1 MKTAKRILT
10 VALALMLIFAMAA
23 PSFALS
29 STAGSYIQS
38 GTITENGEFVVTL
51 SIQSDKVN
59 STGPISRLYYTV
71 EMGTDGI
78 SKAYTV
84 SDVLNAA
91 QTQYDWLT
99 FYSSSNTP
107 LHVDYFVYGV
117 NDSDVSTTEMFTPV
131 NVSLNGSTAYC
142 GWMFRVNGMIPMAS
156 DGITGLLMNQ
166 TYIKGGDHID
176 LYYASID
183 ADSATVSTVL
193 EAVAQSGNTVYFIVY
208 GSSVTDEGVNG
219 WDVSNYS
226 FYANKSIQYKFDG
239 TTYTTTTNQYGIFSV
254 NNVTAGTH
262 TIELVPTYNSGTKNG
277 NTYYVPKYTGTAFAF
292 QK

>member
-10 VALALMLIFAMAA
+10 VALALMLIFALAA
-23 PSFALS
+23 PSLALS

-38 GTITENGEFVVTL
+38 GTTTVNGEFVVTL
-51 SIQSDKVN
+51 SIQSDKVD

-78 SKAYTV
+78 TDSFTV

-91 QTQYDWLT
+91 QAKYNWLT

-117 NDSDVSTTEMFTPV
+117 QDSSVSTTEMFTPV

-156 DGITGLLMNQ
+156 NGTTGLLMNQ
-166 TYIKGGDHID
+166 TYVKDGDHID

-193 EAVAQSGNTVYFIVY
+193 EAYAQSGNTVYFMVY
-208 GSSVTDEGVNG
+208 GSTVTDEGVNG

-226 FYANKSIQYKFDG
+226 YYANKTIYIKYDG
-239 TTYTTTTNQYGIFSV
+239 TLYSATTNSYGIFGLS
-254 NNVTAGTH
+254 NVSSGIH
-262 TIELVPTYNSGTKNG
+262 TVELVPDYTYGVKN
-277 NTYYVPKYTGTAFAF
+277 NITYGVPKYTGAILAF